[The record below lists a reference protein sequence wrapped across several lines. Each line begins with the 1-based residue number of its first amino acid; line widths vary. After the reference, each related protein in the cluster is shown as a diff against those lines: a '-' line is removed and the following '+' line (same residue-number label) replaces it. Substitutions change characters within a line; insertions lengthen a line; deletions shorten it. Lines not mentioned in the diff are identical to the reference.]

1 MEYYRRQPLVTTPGT
16 GADVAAT
23 VVENVGRT
31 LRQLLPFP
39 SSGGPSLPAPALLPV
54 GKDLVSQLP
63 KIVPSLESPSAASI
77 VSQAAAILD
86 EEMARGVLDARGARQ
101 TSDSPGVDPASAVWR
116 QLHDLI
122 DNVSR
127 LWPMHGIPTSVSQGL
142 RRGEEYGRQE
152 GMPQLKP
159 PSPLRRGQRGTVS
172 MALCNKEDRPVQLTP
187 MATDLISST
196 GGRMPSSVFEFVP
209 KVVRLEPAAEMDV
222 VGQVVIPSDCAP
234 GCFAGLLVVSGVDY
248 LRAVITIQVE

>member
-1 MEYYRRQPLVTTPGT
+1 MEYYRRQPFMTTPET

-39 SSGGPSLPAPALLPV
+39 SSAGPSLPAAAALPV

-63 KIVPSLESPSAASI
+63 KLVPSLEPQSAAAI
-77 VSQAAAILD
+77 VSEAAAILD
-86 EEMARGVLDARGARQ
+86 EEMARGVLAARGARQ
-101 TSDSPGVDPASAVWR
+101 PSDSSGVDPASAVWR

-127 LWPMHGIPTSVSQGL
+127 LWPTHGIPTSASQGL
-142 RRGEEYGRQE
+142 IREDYARHE
-152 GMPQLKP
+152 GIPQLKP

-172 MALCNKEDRPVQLTP
+172 MSLCNKEDRPVLLTP
-187 MATDLISST
+187 VATDLISST
-196 GGRMPSSVFEFVP
+196 GGRLSSSVFEFVP
-209 KVVRLEPAAEMDV
+209 KAVRLEPAAQMDV
-222 VGQVVIPSDCAP
+222 VGQVVIPSDCTP
-234 GCFAGLLVVSGVDY
+234 GCFAGLLVVTGVDY
-248 LRAVITIQVE
+248 LRAVITIEVE